1 MIQQL
6 RGRYTEDDLVG
17 CIAAYHAEKEG
28 NLFSSELY
36 KEMVVRKIDKR
47 LTMAQIRAHM
57 KYQETRGQITFMVNK
72 RV

>member
-1 MIQQL
+1 
-6 RGRYTEDDLVG
+6 
-17 CIAAYHAEKEG
+17 
-28 NLFSSELY
+28 
-36 KEMVVRKIDKR
+36 MVVRKIDKR